1 MKRKKDDHVAHEL
14 RDRPVP
20 PVKGAVTEP
29 EDVVIH
35 PRAAGNTRP
44 VPTMEDTIVFNGW
57 L

>member
-1 MKRKKDDHVAHEL
+1 MAHEL

-29 EDVVIH
+29 EDVLLAH
-35 PRAAGNTRP
+35 KPAGDTRP
-44 VPTMEDTIVFNGW
+44 VPTMEDTIVFGGW